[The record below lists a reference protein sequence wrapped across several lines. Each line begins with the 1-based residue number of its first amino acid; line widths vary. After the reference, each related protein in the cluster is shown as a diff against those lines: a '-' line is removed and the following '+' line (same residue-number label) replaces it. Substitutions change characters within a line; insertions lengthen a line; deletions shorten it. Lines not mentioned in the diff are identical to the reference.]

1 MTPSGSG
8 RPRHV
13 VLMGVAGSGKSTV
26 AMGLARELDWE
37 FGEAD
42 EFHPA
47 ANVAKMAAGHPL
59 TDEDRWP
66 WLYALAAWIAERDA
80 AGISTVLACSALRRA
95 YRDILREG
103 APTVIFIHLHGP
115 QEVIAERMARRLD
128 HFMPTSLLDSQYA
141 TLEEIEPDEPG
152 HVLDVRLSP
161 IELVAE
167 SATIVAS
174 LS

>member
-1 MTPSGSG
+1 
-8 RPRHV
+8 
-13 VLMGVAGSGKSTV
+13 
-26 AMGLARELDWE
+26 
-37 FGEAD
+37 
-42 EFHPA
+42 
-47 ANVAKMAAGHPL
+47 
-59 TDEDRWP
+59 
-66 WLYALAAWIAERDA
+66 
-80 AGISTVLACSALRRA
+80 LRRA

-128 HFMPTSLLDSQYA
+128 HFMPASLLDSQYA